1 MKFVAPEQAPEQ
13 AEVIKNTPF
22 WPDVDLSE
30 FRSVMRTDG
39 TVTQPRLKQV
49 VLTAISEVNAELY
62 DFRHRQQML
71 GWQTLA
77 DVPAEM
83 LDGKSERIQHYHNAV
98 FCWARAVLNERYQDY
113 DATASGVKRGEEL
126 AEASGD
132 LWRYARWAIS
142 RVQDAPHC
150 TVECVRT
157 KVTRWTR
164 FAGVITGARRVSLSR
179 FCRQIRGWLS
189 TAHFYRTGC
198 RWSCRTLRRQPRR
211 RPSSYGTEL

>member
-1 MKFVAPEQAPEQ
+1 MKFVAPEPAPEQ

-22 WPDVDLSE
+22 WPDVSLSE

-49 VLTAISEVNAELY
+49 LLTAISEVNAELF
-62 DFRHRQQML
+62 DFRNRQRML
-71 GWQTLA
+71 GREALA
-77 DVPAEM
+77 EVPSDV

-98 FCWARAVLNERYQDY
+98 YCWARAVLNERYQDY

-132 LWRYARWAIS
+132 LWRDARWAIS

-150 TVECVRT
+150 TVEL
-157 KVTRWTR
+157 
-164 FAGVITGARRVSLSR
+164 I
-179 FCRQIRGWLS
+179 
-189 TAHFYRTGC
+189 
-198 RWSCRTLRRQPRR
+198 
-211 RPSSYGTEL
+211 

>member
-13 AEVIKNTPF
+13 AEIIRNTPF

-49 VLTAISEVNAELY
+49 ALS
-62 DFRHRQQML
+62 
-71 GWQTLA
+71 
-77 DVPAEM
+77 
-83 LDGKSERIQHYHNAV
+83 
-98 FCWARAVLNERYQDY
+98 ARAMLNERYQDY

-132 LWRYARWAIS
+132 LWRDARWAIS

-150 TVECVRT
+150 TVEL
-157 KVTRWTR
+157 
-164 FAGVITGARRVSLSR
+164 I
-179 FCRQIRGWLS
+179 
-189 TAHFYRTGC
+189 
-198 RWSCRTLRRQPRR
+198 
-211 RPSSYGTEL
+211 

>member
-1 MKFVAPEQAPEQ
+1 MKFVAPEPAPEQ

-22 WPDVDLSE
+22 WPDVSLSE

-49 VLTAISEVNAELY
+49 LLTAISEVNAELF
-62 DFRHRQQML
+62 DFRNRQQML
-71 GWQTLA
+71 GFQALA
-77 DVPAEM
+77 EVPSDV

-98 FCWARAVLNERYQDY
+98 YCWARAVLNERYQDY

-132 LWRYARWAIS
+132 LWRDARWAIS

-150 TVECVRT
+150 TVEL
-157 KVTRWTR
+157 
-164 FAGVITGARRVSLSR
+164 I
-179 FCRQIRGWLS
+179 
-189 TAHFYRTGC
+189 
-198 RWSCRTLRRQPRR
+198 
-211 RPSSYGTEL
+211 